1 MASGLLDWVT
11 KNTFSS
17 VRGKGNTPRGVRE
30 LLSRGVGGGGQASQ
44 ERGGDATGSVPRD
57 RPAPEWSACFH
68 HSGQVR
74 ESASWPSVVSG
85 GLGHG

>member
-1 MASGLLDWVT
+1 MAPGLLDWVT

-17 VRGKGNTPRGVRE
+17 VRDKGNTPRGVRE
-30 LLSRGVGGGGQASQ
+30 LLSGGVVGRVGLTR
-44 ERGGDATGSVPRD
+44 RGGDATGSVPRD
-57 RPAPEWSACFH
+57 QPVLKWSTCFR

-74 ESASWPSVVSG
+74 ESASWPSVVPG